1 MTVSNVLQ
9 HPSKVENKS
18 TSIGFLLLE
27 NFTMI
32 ALASALEPLRMA
44 NQLSGKEL
52 YSWHLIS
59 KDGEP
64 VRASDGISVT
74 PDASMQQH
82 PSLDMLFVAGG
93 VDITRSYSK
102 RELSWLQSLDRKH
115 VQLGGIC
122 TGAYVLAHARMLDG
136 YDCSAHWE
144 CIGTLKEMFPKVN
157 CNNRLFTIDG
167 NRITCSGGAAPMDMM
182 LNLISR
188 QHGQSLT
195 NAISDMFVC
204 DRVRSQNDLQRVPL
218 RHVLSS
224 AQPKLLEI
232 VELMEANIE
241 EPIELDDLAAFVGIS
256 RRQLERLFHQYL
268 DCTPSRYYLKL
279 RLDRARQLLKQTTM
293 SIIEI
298 SAACGFVSTP
308 HFSRC
313 YRKHIGLSPRQERA
327 GMWFD
332 RPDDKMLN
340 ISTAEEVME
349 ALCPDRVAD
358 ALVTAK
364 SEPSYASIRLHSA

>member
-1 MTVSNVLQ
+1 MTVGNVLQ

-18 TSIGFLLLE
+18 TRIGFLLLE

-32 ALASALEPLRMA
+32 ALASAVEPLRMA

-52 YSWHLIS
+52 YSWYLIS
-59 KDGEP
+59 KDGQP

-74 PDASMQQH
+74 PDASMEH
-82 PSLDMLFVAGG
+82 YPTIDTLFVAGG

-115 VQLGGIC
+115 VNLGGIC

-144 CIGTLKEMFPKVN
+144 CIGSLKEMFPKVN

-167 NRITCSGGAAPMDMM
+167 NRMTCSGGAAPMDMM

-241 EPIELDDLAAFVGIS
+241 EPIELDDLATFVGIS

-332 RPDDKMLN
+332 RSDDKMLD
-340 ISTAEEVME
+340 IPTDEVME
-349 ALCPDRVAD
+349 ALYPDRVGD